1 MDSEN
6 FAESK
11 NWRTISLMMQDWSN
25 KYKYKI
31 FNAPKLKTIV
41 YFFKIDNG
49 LEFTFYL

>member
-6 FAESK
+6 FAEDAV
-11 NWRTISLMMQDWSN
+11 RTISLMMQDWSN